1 MSVKNVFWSLFGL
14 FFLMLFGCKD
24 KELIPEGVLAPQ
36 QMIDILTDIHE
47 LETKVSSLRLTH
59 DSSTLLYAEQQQL
72 LFDKHQVSDSV
83 YTLSFDYYLQH
94 VEMFDKIYAA
104 VVDSLSVRR
113 NMGTRKQPDESGESI

>member
-1 MSVKNVFWSLFGL
+1 M
-14 FFLMLFGCKD
+14 
-24 KELIPEGVLAPQ
+24 IPEGVLAPQ